1 MNPALRYNRLR
12 NNRDIA
18 PENRSGISRET
29 SWTKHM
35 EEARYLE
42 VAEEVRSTLKRD
54 RSSTTCSAITSV
66 QRLYKRAAP
75 P

>member
-42 VAEEVRSTLKRD
+42 VAKKVRGTLETV
-54 RSSTTCSAITSV
+54 SYTHLTLPTTPYV
-66 QRLYKRAAP
+66 
-75 P
+75 